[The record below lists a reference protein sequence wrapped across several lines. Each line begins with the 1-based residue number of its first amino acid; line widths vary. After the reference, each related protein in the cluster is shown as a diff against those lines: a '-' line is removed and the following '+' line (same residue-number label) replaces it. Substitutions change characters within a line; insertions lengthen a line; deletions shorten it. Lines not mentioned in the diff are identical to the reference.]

1 MAKLTSAEIRKLIKA
16 HNIEATVKI
25 PTGLKQ
31 DELEKFV
38 ESKGFKINHD
48 EKSISKGG
56 KKITLE
62 QAEKVTAPK
71 AKTALQKQKAAEKK
85 EEKVVVQKKK
95 ERELKK
101 EAVKKATKDMVPK
114 TKPPQKIGAKP
125 VPEKKEK
132 KKFPTEG
139 AKKVGEAIKKRK
151 EEAAKK
157 KAQAKAPAPTPKTTV
172 SKKPRRQLKETKKPT
187 GSDVVQPGMPKDV
200 KIEEKE
206 SPIKEKIETPD
217 EKFLRFLNT
226 VGFALGRS
234 QTGEKGALEFT
245 NNRKVNRV
253 MKVLEPIV
261 ENKKTSK
268 FTKKEKEGIK
278 DALNYYIKSISP
290 ERKEDHKVFTQMV
303 KNIEDY
309 NSVTGKAKEEPK
321 KGEAIKEKKIRK
333 GTVRE
338 KKSFATL
345 KDSWSTGAKLTF
357 KWSPEQVKQI
367 EDIINNRD
375 GIEGQG
381 YEQKESGTKWVFHFT
396 KDGKQEKL
404 IIKRPDPR
412 PFKEIK
418 ELKEES
424 KN

>member
-132 KKFPTEG
+132 KKFPTE
-139 AKKVGEAIKKRK
+139 
-151 EEAAKK
+151 AAKK

-187 GSDVVQPGMPKDV
+187 GSDVVQPGMPRDV
-200 KIEEKE
+200 KIVV
-206 SPIKEKIETPD
+206 
-217 EKFLRFLNT
+217 R
-226 VGFALGRS
+226 
-234 QTGEKGALEFT
+234 
-245 NNRKVNRV
+245 
-253 MKVLEPIV
+253 
-261 ENKKTSK
+261 
-268 FTKKEKEGIK
+268 KKEEIC
-278 DALNYYIKSISP
+278 P
-290 ERKEDHKVFTQMV
+290 E
-303 KNIEDY
+303 N
-309 NSVTGKAKEEPK
+309 
-321 KGEAIKEKKIRK
+321 
-333 GTVRE
+333 
-338 KKSFATL
+338 
-345 KDSWSTGAKLTF
+345 
-357 KWSPEQVKQI
+357 
-367 EDIINNRD
+367 
-375 GIEGQG
+375 
-381 YEQKESGTKWVFHFT
+381 
-396 KDGKQEKL
+396 
-404 IIKRPDPR
+404 
-412 PFKEIK
+412 
-418 ELKEES
+418 
-424 KN
+424 